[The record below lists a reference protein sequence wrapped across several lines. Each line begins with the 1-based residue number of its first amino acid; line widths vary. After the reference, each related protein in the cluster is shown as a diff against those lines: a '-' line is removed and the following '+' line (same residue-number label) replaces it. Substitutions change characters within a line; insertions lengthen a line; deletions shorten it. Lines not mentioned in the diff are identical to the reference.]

1 VSTPGRLAEVP
12 LEPSREQARSWA
24 REELARREYSA
35 AEPGPLERAIGWV
48 LERLDTLSLPG
59 NSNQA
64 VAWTVLALLVGVVV
78 VLVLR
83 RTGLPGRP
91 PVGRRGARELFET
104 AVTTAAQHRAAAE
117 AAAAAGDLR
126 TAVLE
131 RFRAVVRDLE
141 ERAVL
146 VAQPGRTADEAARAA
161 AAALPTLAEP
171 LARAARLFDD
181 VRYGDLPA
189 TPDADRSLREI
200 DDAVRRERPAR
211 ARTATAS
218 AGAPAG
224 VAR

>member
-1 VSTPGRLAEVP
+1 MSTVGLLAEVP

-35 AEPGPLERAIGWV
+35 AEPGPLERAIAWV
-48 LERLDTLSLPG
+48 LERLEALSLPG
-59 NSNQA
+59 NPSEA
-64 VAWTVLALLVGVVV
+64 VAWTVLALLVAVVI

-91 PVGRRGARELFET
+91 PRGRRGARELFET
-104 AVTTAAQHRAAAE
+104 AATTAAQHRAAAD

-131 RFRAVVRDLE
+131 RFRALVRDLE

-146 VAQPGRTADEAARAA
+146 VEQPGRTADEAARAA
-161 AAALPTLAEP
+161 AAALPALAEP

-189 TPDADRSLREI
+189 TPDADRSLRQV

-211 ARTATAS
+211 AGATTVAAGAS
-218 AGAPAG
+218 AGA
-224 VAR
+224 AR